1 MAEPL
6 VFLPGLMCD
15 ARVFWP
21 QIAELS
27 ATTAV
32 TVAPITQ
39 GERIDEI
46 ASGLLD
52 ILPMKF
58 ALTGLGLGGMVAL
71 EIVRRAPNRVTR
83 LALMDTSPLAGTPQ
97 ASAMRELL
105 IVKAKSGRL
114 EDVMRSEIPL
124 AALAQ
129 GPNRAAVMEILL
141 DMADTLG
148 VDVYL
153 KQARALQRV
162 RDQQAVLR
170 KLRCP
175 TLVMCG
181 EADTIN
187 TVKRHSF
194 MAELI
199 PTGFLRVIEGA
210 GHVPTLEQPQAVTDA
225 LIQWMQM
232 SAAPAMAR

>member
-58 ALTGLGLGGMVAL
+58 ALAGLGLGGMVAL

-124 AALAQ
+124 TALAQ

-148 VDVYL
+148 VEVYL

>member
-58 ALTGLGLGGMVAL
+58 ALAGLGLGGMVAL

-114 EDVMRSEIPL
+114 DDVMRSEIPL

>member
-58 ALTGLGLGGMVAL
+58 ALAGLGLGGMVAL

-83 LALMDTSPLAGTPQ
+83 LALMDTSPMAGTPQ

-114 EDVMRSEIPL
+114 DDVMRSEIPL

-129 GPNRAAVMEILL
+129 GPSRGAVMEILL

-148 VDVYL
+148 VEVYL
-153 KQARALQRV
+153 KQARALQRA

-175 TLVMCG
+175 TLV
-181 EADTIN
+181 
-187 TVKRHSF
+187 
-194 MAELI
+194 
-199 PTGFLRVIEGA
+199 
-210 GHVPTLEQPQAVTDA
+210 
-225 LIQWMQM
+225 
-232 SAAPAMAR
+232 

>member
-1 MAEPL
+1 MVEPL
-6 VFLPGLMCD
+6 VLLPGLMCD

-27 ATTAV
+27 ARLAV

-52 ILPMKF
+52 LLPQKF
-58 ALTGLGLGGMVAL
+58 ALAGLGLGGMVAL
-71 EIVRRAPNRVTR
+71 EIVRRAPDRVTR
-83 LALMDTSPLAGTPQ
+83 LALMDTTPLAGTPQ
-97 ASAMRELL
+97 GSAMRELL

-114 EDVMRSEIPL
+114 ADVMREEVPL
-124 AALAQ
+124 SALAH
-129 GPNRAAVMEILL
+129 GPSRAAVMDILL

-153 KQARALQRV
+153 KQARALQRS

-181 EADTIN
+181 AADTIN

-199 PTGFLRVIEGA
+199 PGGSLQVIEGA
-210 GHVPTLEQPQAVTDA
+210 GHIPTLEQPQAVTDA
-225 LIQWMQM
+225 LIQWMRQ
-232 SAAPAMAR
+232 PYVLQ